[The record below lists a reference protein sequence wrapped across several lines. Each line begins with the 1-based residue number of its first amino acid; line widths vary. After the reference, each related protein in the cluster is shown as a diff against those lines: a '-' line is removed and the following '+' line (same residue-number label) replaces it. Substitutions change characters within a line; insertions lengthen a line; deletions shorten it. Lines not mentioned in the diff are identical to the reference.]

1 MNVIKVTFDIDI
13 DNNEQLVAFNSF
25 VKALKADGGTAQVT
39 APVADI
45 KAKHSVATQESA
57 PKVET
62 QAETQATQPDG
73 KKLEVIRSKM
83 GPKLGAHR
91 DTIKAKLTEMNAPN
105 LTELPVDR
113 WVEFEQFI
121 DSLN

>member
-13 DNNEQLVAFNSF
+13 DNNEQLGAFNNF
-25 VKALKADGGTAQVT
+25 VGALKVNGGAVQVT
-39 APVADI
+39 ASVKDI
-45 KAKHSVATQESA
+45 KQKIEATPAKAAEATAQIEA
-57 PKVET
+57 KPET
-62 QAETQATQPDG
+62 TDL

-83 GPKLGAHR
+83 GPKLGTHR
-91 DTIKAKLTEMNAPN
+91 DTIKAKLTEFNAPN

-121 DSLN
+121 DGLA